1 MDRLCRRAYP
11 CHGPEG
17 VQPRMK
23 LRASLGAVDA
33 LLVAGRARPG
43 RLAGFLRSAS
53 HGAAR

>member
-1 MDRLCRRAYP
+1 
-11 CHGPEG
+11 
-17 VQPRMK
+17 MK